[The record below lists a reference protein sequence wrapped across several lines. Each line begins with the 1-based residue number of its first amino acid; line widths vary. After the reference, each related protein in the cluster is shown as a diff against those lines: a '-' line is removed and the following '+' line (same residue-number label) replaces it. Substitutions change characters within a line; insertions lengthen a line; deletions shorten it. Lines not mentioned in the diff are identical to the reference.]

1 MLIWLLVGIAAAIA
15 LAYRQAAAAL
25 WLSAG
30 IVWLAVGYLFNAVA
44 GLGLTVAALLVVLPA
59 LVLAIKPLRRRLL
72 TAKALG
78 LFRTIMPAMSDTER
92 AAIESGTVWW
102 DAELFSGKPNW
113 QRLLQAA
120 PASLSAEEQAFLDNE
135 VETLCDIAN
144 DWETTQVWQDM
155 SPEGW
160 QYTKEA
166 GFLGMI
172 IPKQYGGKG
181 FSHYAHSQVVM
192 KLSTRCSAAAISV
205 MVPNSLG
212 PAE

>member
-1 MLIWLLVGIAAAIA
+1 
-15 LAYRQAAAAL
+15 
-25 WLSAG
+25 
-30 IVWLAVGYLFNAVA
+30 
-44 GLGLTVAALLVVLPA
+44 
-59 LVLAIKPLRRRLL
+59 
-72 TAKALG
+72 
-78 LFRTIMPAMSDTER
+78 MSDTER

-102 DAELFSGKPNW
+102 DAELFSGKPDW

-160 QYTKEA
+160 QYTKDA

-205 MVPNSLG
+205 MVPNSSAQPNCCCTTAPMPSAITTCRVWRGAKTSRAL
-212 PAE
+212 P

>member
-1 MLIWLLVGIAAAIA
+1 MVIWLLLGVAAAIV

-25 WLSAG
+25 WLG
-30 IVWLAVGYLFNAVA
+30 VGLVWLALGYLFNVVA
-44 GLGLTVAALLVVLPA
+44 GFGASVAAILVVLPA
-59 LVLAIKPLRRRLL
+59 VLMTIKPLRRTLL
-72 TAKALG
+72 TSKALG

-113 QRLLQAA
+113 DRLLNAA

-135 VETLCDIAN
+135 VETLCDMSN

-160 QYTKEA
+160 QYTKDA
-166 GFLGMI
+166 GF
-172 IPKQYGGKG
+172 
-181 FSHYAHSQVVM
+181 
-192 KLSTRCSAAAISV
+192 
-205 MVPNSLG
+205 
-212 PAE
+212 